1 MGNNCTANCC
11 TKEDPQILKSINQVE
26 IEEAIKTGYNPV
38 TQPQPQFETQN
49 PSVSTN
55 SYDINYYKTNEEKI
69 IKIQAS
75 FKGHNARKNLEKDNY
90 PVILEGNNKKV
101 FDEQIPDQ
109 RENSKILFEAAK
121 GNRANS
127 DQGTGPGV
135 GLDFSTNVTSLGI
148 QGEATKL
155 IGSTIGCEKRIELP
169 TITLENGSVY
179 TGEWKNGMKDGIGVQ
194 NWPDGSIYE
203 GEWKEDKANGKGK
216 LIHADGDVYEGEWA
230 EDKAN
235 GFGVY
240 THSNGAKFIGEWKD
254 DKQHGKGVET
264 WPDGAKYEGKK
275 KRKST
280 FINEFEK

>member
-38 TQPQPQFETQN
+38 TQPQPQPQFETQI
-49 PSVSTN
+49 PSAN
-55 SYDINYYKTNEEKI
+55 SYDFNYYKSNEEKI

-75 FKGHNARKNLEKDNY
+75 FKGHNARKNIEKDNY
-90 PVILEGNNKKV
+90 PFIEEGNHKKV
-101 FDEQIPDQ
+101 IDEQIPDKGG
-109 RENSKILFEAAK
+109 NSKILFEAAK
-121 GNRANS
+121 GTENS
-127 DQGTGPGV
+127 EQRPVG
-135 GLDFSTNVTSLGI
+135 GLDFSTNATSLGI
-148 QGEATKL
+148 QGEAAKL
-155 IGSTIGCEKRIELP
+155 IGGTIGCEKRTELP

-216 LIHADGDVYEGEWA
+216 LIHADGDIYEGEWA

-240 THSNGAKFIGEWKD
+240 THSNGAKFIGDWKD

-264 WPDGAKYEGKK
+264 WPDGAKYEG
-275 KRKST
+275 
-280 FINEFEK
+280 